1 MEFIKIYW
9 SLMQPFR
16 KRMAV
21 VIFFILLF
29 ETVKQAAPLAFS
41 KLLDFLN
48 STTTLDVTILLILL
62 LAIFI
67 SRIVNVTLDNI
78 WDRLVARVSADVQK
92 YFRTQTFDRLLRLP
106 LHEHLS
112 KLSGTY
118 ISEVEKA
125 CNDLVWEITA
135 SSTWEF
141 WPIILGLFTS
151 SIMLCLVKW
160 QLMIVFLLP
169 VPVFVFFIYRMN
181 VKTQPLKRARR
192 DKEVAA
198 GGMMGE
204 ALANIQVV
212 RTFGTEEFEGRRF
225 AKLHQSIRDSIIL
238 DWGTI
243 EANYWLMLNVSMEM
257 ARLLFLIIAISF
269 YISKDLT
276 LGQLVLSTTVSDIAY
291 SSLSRL
297 SFFLRKV
304 LAAMVGITDL
314 QRIFKSQNALTDHPQ
329 AQGIISI
336 EKGIRFDH
344 VSFCYQGGAEAL
356 REVSLKIRTGQTV
369 ALIGKSGSGKTTLV
383 SLLTRLF
390 APDQGKI
397 LIDNVDLQKLDRA
410 AYLGLVGFVPQGGS
424 LFSGTISENIGYG
437 LSKPL
442 SENRLIEIATA
453 AHAYEFIQKMP
464 LGFKTRIGERG
475 IKLSGGQAQRLAIAR
490 ALARNP
496 QILIFDE
503 ATSHLDSESEK
514 QIQNWILEQSQNL
527 NSQLGSTTPLGNLR
541 GFSIAPLRPK
551 IMIIIAHR
559 LSTVIH
565 CDWVFVMDQGQIVEQ
580 GKHASLL
587 SQNGL
592 YARLYQQQFTD

>member
-9 SLMQPFR
+9 ELMQPFR

-48 STTTLDVTILLILL
+48 STSTLDGNVLLILL
-62 LAIFI
+62 LAIFA
-67 SRIVNVTLDNI
+67 SRVVNVTLDNV
-78 WDRLVARVSADVQK
+78 WDRLVARVSADVSK
-92 YFRTQTFDRLLRLP
+92 YFRVQTFNRLLRLP

-151 SIMLCLVKW
+151 SMMLVLVKRE
-160 QLMIVFLLP
+160 LVIVFLLP
-169 VPVFVFFIYRMN
+169 IPIFIFFIYRMN
-181 VKTQPLKRARR
+181 IRSQPIKRIRR
-192 DKEVAA
+192 DQEILA
-198 GGMMGE
+198 GGLMGE
-204 ALANIQVV
+204 ALANIQTV

-225 AKLHQSIRDSIIL
+225 ASLHQSIRDNIVL

-243 EANYWLMLNVSMEM
+243 EANYWALLNISMEIS
-257 ARLLFLIIAISF
+257 RLLFLIVAISF
-269 YISKDLT
+269 YISKDIT

-291 SSLSRL
+291 AGLSRL
-297 SFFLRKV
+297 STFLRKV

-314 QRIFKSQNALTDHPQ
+314 QRIFKSQNALTNHPQ
-329 AQGIISI
+329 AQGIVSI
-336 EKGIRFDH
+336 EKGIRLDH

-356 REVSLKIRTGQTV
+356 RGVSLKIKAGQTV

-410 AYLGLVGFVPQGGS
+410 AYLNLVGFVPQGGS

-437 LSKPL
+437 LSEPL
-442 SENRLIEIATA
+442 NKKRLIEIATA

-464 LGFKTRIGERG
+464 HSFETRIGERG
-475 IKLSGGQAQRLAIAR
+475 VRLSGGQAQRLAIAR

-503 ATSHLDSESEK
+503 ATSHLDSESER
-514 QIQNWILEQSQNL
+514 QIQNWILEQSHNL
-527 NSQLGSTTPLGNLR
+527 QSSPELLQ
-541 GFSIAPLRPK
+541 RPK

-565 CDWVFVMDQGQIVEQ
+565 CDWIFVMDQGQIVEQ
-580 GKHASLL
+580 GKHAGLL

-592 YARLYQQQFTD
+592 YALLYQQQFAD